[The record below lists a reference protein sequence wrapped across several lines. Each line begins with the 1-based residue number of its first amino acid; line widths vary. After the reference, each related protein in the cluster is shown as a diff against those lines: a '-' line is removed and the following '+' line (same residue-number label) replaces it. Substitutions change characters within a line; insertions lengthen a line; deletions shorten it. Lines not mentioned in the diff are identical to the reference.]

1 MSSEQDIIEES
12 DDEDMPNT
20 KDRGTPSKQ
29 QIMAL
34 YGKGSHSSIPR
45 FVNALRAQGYRL
57 SVKQARK
64 ALAKFKEISDAEIQQ
79 LWQDPTFGL
88 IGPATFRKKLVAE
101 GYRVSTAQVERAL
114 AADATR
120 DILQQRRTN
129 RKSVLPIYANEDG
142 QYMADLA
149 FLPKLRASNKG
160 YGILLTIINMNTG
173 KAYAYPLKGKQAKK
187 RGKVDDELTDAEEI
201 PDSDDDDDD
210 EQQRPTAPA
219 ANVYSALKDFFR
231 TAKPKVTTFQ
241 TDQGSE
247 FLSKD
252 MKALYTKHGIDHIT
266 LISGQ
271 NHNAMGK
278 IERLNRT
285 LKSRLNAYMIE
296 KGHNRWTEGLDAVL
310 QNYND
315 TPNSGNPESQSPND
329 MDADDVLRKRIAA
342 RFRAHELVFK
352 DRIDY
357 KGEGGDD
364 DKKDA
369 KVRIRTNL
377 TKGTFDKESAP
388 WSSEVY
394 TVVDGDGLGYVLE
407 DSKGQKQRR
416 KYKAYE
422 LKVTTA
428 TKRRNAIVETK
439 KEGEKKSKVASKVK
453 RNLEVLSAGA
463 SRPLGKR
470 IRKKPKIMDL

>member
-1 MSSEQDIIEES
+1 MSRKTEIEALRLL
-12 DDEDMPNT
+12 DQGGGV

-34 YGKGSHSSIPR
+34 YGKSSHSSIPR

-64 ALAKFKEISDAEIQQ
+64 ALAKFKEISDAQIQQ

-88 IGPATFRKKLVAE
+88 IGPATFRKKLLAE

-129 RKSVLPIYANEDG
+129 RRSVLPIYANEDG

-149 FLPKLRASNKG
+149 FLPKLKASNKDF
-160 YGILLTIINMNTG
+160 GILLTIININTG

-187 RGKVDDELTDAEEI
+187 RGKIDEDLQEVV
-201 PDSDDDDDD
+201 DSDDEGD
-210 EQQRPTAPA
+210 EKKQRPTAPA
-219 ANVYSALKDFFR
+219 DNVYSALKQFFR
-231 TAKPKVTTFQ
+231 AAKPKITTFQ
-241 TDQGSE
+241 TDKGSE
-247 FLSKD
+247 FISKD
-252 MKALYTKHGIDHIT
+252 MEALYNKHKIDHIT
-266 LISGQ
+266 LVSGV

-278 IERLNRT
+278 IERLNRS

-296 KGHNRWTEGLDAVL
+296 KGHNRWVEGLDAVL

-329 MDADDVLRKRIAA
+329 MDADDILRKRIAA

-377 TKGTFDKESAP
+377 TKGVFDKESAP
-388 WSSEVY
+388 WSEEVY

-428 TKRRNAIVETK
+428 TKRRNTITETR

-453 RNLEVLSAGA
+453 RNLAVLSAGA
-463 SRPLGKR
+463 SSPRGKR
-470 IRKKPKIMDL
+470 TRKTPDKLNL